1 MLGTLFSYLKVV
13 LSPLTAVIMMIS
25 SLICPTPA
33 ATKKAEITNEFGYS
47 LVDAFLCGQG
57 LDEEGDLYYTS
68 GSLSAI
74 KICCLGIID
83 KATGEVIKENL
94 DALPQEFKNQDY
106 NHIGDISVQNGII
119 YAPVENEPETHP
131 LVLLYDAETLEYTG
145 TFYAVDWEYLKDGI
159 AWCATDEYY
168 LYTSQ
173 FNEADRIVVYNIDDM
188 SFSHTVELSETLFRV
203 QAGDVLD
210 GKAYLNCDPKG
221 ENKTVYEVDLAT
233 GETKLL
239 FDRNTTGYDTEA
251 EGLSVMKDEN
261 NELVF
266 TISDYNKLVSTFIR
280 TYKLK

>member
-1 MLGTLFSYLKVV
+1 MLGPLFSYLKVV
-13 LSPLTAVIMMIS
+13 IKPLTAVIMMIS
-25 SLICPTPA
+25 TLICPTPS
-33 ATKKAEITNEFGYS
+33 ATETAEITNEFGYS
-47 LVDAFLCGQG
+47 LIDAFLCGQG
-57 LDEEGDLYYTS
+57 LDEEGELFYTS

-83 KATGEVIKENL
+83 KTTGEVIKENL

-145 TFYAVDWEYLKDGI
+145 TYYAVDWDYLKDGI
-159 AWCATDEYY
+159 AWCATDENY

-210 GKAYLNCDPKG
+210 GKAYLNCDPKD

-233 GETKLL
+233 GGVTLL
-239 FDRNTTGYDTEA
+239 FDRNTTGYDTET

-261 NELVF
+261 EELVF

-280 TYKLK
+280 TYIVK